1 MTVKQAGIAPSDRGG
16 VQPNSVGMQKAGT
29 GARELVRRLGRD
41 DSVSRTALMDAVEA
55 IMRRDGYAQLSA
67 RKIALEAG
75 LNYQLVFYY
84 FQTIEEL
91 FLETYR
97 RRTAQLLESY
107 KGALASA
114 RPFHALWV
122 LATNRTDG
130 VLSIEY
136 MAMSNHYASIRS
148 ESVRHVRQII
158 AEMQVALPDHVSI
171 GGENGFEINCATLAF
186 LVSSVGNYSIFQQS
200 QGISEPGLEIGQL
213 VGMLLD
219 RLEPDT

>member
-1 MTVKQAGIAPSDRGG
+1 MA
-16 VQPNSVGMQKAGT
+16 
-29 GARELVRRLGRD
+29 RRLGRD
-41 DSVSRTALMDAVEA
+41 DSVSRTALMDAVET

-84 FQTIEEL
+84 FQSIEKL

-107 KGALASA
+107 KVALNSA
-114 RPFHALWV
+114 KPFHALWV

-136 MAMSNHYASIRS
+136 MAMSNHYTSIRE

-158 AEMQVALPDHVSI
+158 SEMETALPQALSI
-171 GGENGFEINCATLAF
+171 GGSQGIEINCVTLAF
-186 LVSSVGNYSIFQQS
+186 LVSSIGNYSIFQQS
-200 QGISEPGLEIGQL
+200 QGISEPGLEVAEL
-213 VGMLLD
+213 VSLFLD
-219 RLEPDT
+219 RLEPNG

>member
-1 MTVKQAGIAPSDRGG
+1 MI
-16 VQPNSVGMQKAGT
+16 
-29 GARELVRRLGRD
+29 
-41 DSVSRTALMDAVEA
+41 
-55 IMRRDGYAQLSA
+55 RDGYAELSA
-67 RKIALEAG
+67 RKIALESS

-107 KGALASA
+107 KVALDSPK
-114 RPFHALWV
+114 PFHALWV

-148 ESVRHVRQII
+148 ESIRHVRQII
-158 AEMQVALPDHVSI
+158 AEMQAALPESVSLV
-171 GGENGFEINCATLAF
+171 GESDVEINCVTLAF
-186 LVSSVGNYSIFQQS
+186 LVSSIGNYSIFQQS
-200 QGISEPGLEIGQL
+200 QGISEPGLEVAEL
-213 VGMLLD
+213 VSLLLD
-219 RLEPDT
+219 NLEPDG